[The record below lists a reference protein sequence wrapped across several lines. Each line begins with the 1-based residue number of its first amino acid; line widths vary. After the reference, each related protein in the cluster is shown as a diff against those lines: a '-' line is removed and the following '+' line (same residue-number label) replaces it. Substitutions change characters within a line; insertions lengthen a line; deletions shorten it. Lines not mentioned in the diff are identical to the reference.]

1 MPGRRGLELFRAIRA
16 IDHGMPVVMVTKS
29 EETETLKDAIG
40 SDISDYLIKPVNP
53 RQILSVVTR
62 LLDGDRIR
70 QQRLSRDFATRF
82 RELEARRGG
91 PLAWREWVE
100 LVAEL
105 AEWEV
110 RLGQADEPGLQD
122 ALRTLQESLR
132 QDFARYLQRNYA
144 RWLHDGD
151 SDRPPLS
158 VDIGAEFLR
167 PVLDLHRK
175 ALLVVVDC
183 LRLDQWAMIRPL
195 ISARFDIETAHYFS
209 ILPTAT
215 PFARNAIFS
224 GLFPAEIKARYPQ
237 WWTDNEESSLNA
249 HEAELLTEQLKEL
262 TGRNVPVHYEKVFT
276 AADGDGL
283 LRRLP
288 AHLAQDGVT
297 ALVFNFIDQLTH
309 GRTEN
314 STLYEVARDTSALRN
329 LTRTWFERSPAV
341 GRTAR
346 GGAAGRAGAAD
357 HRPRLDPLPHAG
369 HGVRQA
375 GHDLEPALQVRRR
388 PQGAGVGR
396 GAGGGRPAELRAAV
410 PGAGD
415 PPAARHGRPV
425 LRLPD
430 QAARISGA
438 LPRRLPPWRRLAR
451 GGHPADRPAHAPPR
465 VAVRTELRLL
475 RLVRPYRGLL
485 ALGLLTT
492 FLASLLDGFTLVI
505 LIPLL
510 KHLFGT
516 SGALRTGSSQLE
528 TLVTRLTEPLVA
540 GLSAGQAAGRLVV
553 LLAVGLLIKNALS
566 YASSQISVGVQEGL
580 VRDLRTRI
588 FDHLLTLDLGYFQ
601 RTRAGALISGIIT
614 EVDQTKT
621 VITASLLSLFQNLV
635 VVATTL
641 VVLSQ
646 ISLRLTVLTL
656 ACVPAMVLPAPDT
669 AQAPA
674 PALPRPDPGARARSQ
689 PPSPSGSAPSDSSG
703 RTGRRRGRA
712 PASPRR
718 RPATASR

>member
-1 MPGRRGLELFRAIRA
+1 MPRPKSILWVDDEVESLTSHVLFLEEQGFAVETTTHGDDALVLLQRQAYGVVLLDEHMPGRRGLELFRAIRA
-16 IDHGMPVVMVTKS
+16 LDHAMPVVMVTKS

-91 PLAWREWVE
+91 PMAWREWVE

-132 QDFARYLQRNYA
+132 QDFAKYLQRNYA

-167 PVLDLHRK
+167 PVLDTHRRV
-175 ALLVVVDC
+175 LLVVVDC

-237 WWTDNEESSLNA
+237 WWTDSEESSLNA

-262 TGRNVPVHYEKVFT
+262 TGRTVAVHYEKVFT

-283 LRRLP
+283 LKRLP

-329 LTRTWFERSPAV
+329 LTRTWFERSPLWDAL
-341 GRTAR
+341 REAERR
-346 GGAAGRAGAAD
+346 G
-357 HRPRLDPLPHAG
+357 
-369 HGVRQA
+369 
-375 GHDLEPALQVRRR
+375 
-388 PQGAGVGR
+388 
-396 GAGGGRPAELRAAV
+396 V
-410 PGAGD
+410 P
-415 PPAARHGRPV
+415 V
-425 LRLPD
+425 
-430 QAARISGA
+430 
-438 LPRRLPPWRRLAR
+438 
-451 GGHPADRPAHAPPR
+451 
-465 VAVRTELRLL
+465 
-475 RLVRPYRGLL
+475 
-485 ALGLLTT
+485 LLTT
-492 FLASLLDGFTLVI
+492 DHGSIHCHTPATVYAKRDTTSNLRYKFGDDLRAQDADAALVVEDLASFGLPSRGPNTRLLLATGDRFFVYPTKLREYQARYRGAFLHGGVSPEEVI
-505 LIPLL
+505 LPI
-510 KHLFGT
+510 
-516 SGALRTGSSQLE
+516 A
-528 TLVTRLTEPLVA
+528 
-540 GLSAGQAAGRLVV
+540 
-553 LLAVGLLIKNALS
+553 
-566 YASSQISVGVQEGL
+566 
-580 VRDLRTRI
+580 
-588 FDHLLTLDLGYFQ
+588 LLT
-601 RTRAGALISGIIT
+601 
-614 EVDQTKT
+614 
-621 VITASLLSLFQNLV
+621 
-635 VVATTL
+635 
-641 VVLSQ
+641 
-646 ISLRLTVLTL
+646 
-656 ACVPAMVLPAPDT
+656 
-669 AQAPA
+669 
-674 PALPRPDPGARARSQ
+674 PRHG
-689 PPSPSGSAPSDSSG
+689 
-703 RTGRRRGRA
+703 
-712 PASPRR
+712 
-718 RPATASR
+718 